1 MNKFL
6 NNLER
11 KIGKYAIPNLTMYI
25 IGLYI
30 IGYMISIVG
39 NGTGFLS
46 YLTLDP
52 NLVLHGEIWRLFTW
66 VIIPMGRFN
75 LLTIITLLFYYFVGN
90 TMERTLGTFRYNV
103 FIFAGCLFMI
113 LAAFLTYFFYGLQL
127 GFGSEAFAYELNLAS
142 LLFSTTHIQTI
153 VFLAFAICYPNL
165 QVLLMFIIPVKV
177 KYLGILYGVGMV
189 IEVLFALFSLDYA
202 TLFAVLL
209 QLINLLLFYIS
220 LGKAHHLK
228 PSEVKRRNDFK
239 KNTKIVPPGITRHK
253 CAVCGKTEISDP
265 NAEFRFCS
273 KCNGNYEYCQDH
285 LFTHQ
290 HIK

>member
-25 IGLYI
+25 IGLFV
-30 IGYMISIVG
+30 IGYTIGLIGS
-39 NGTGFLS
+39 GTGILS
-46 YLTLDP
+46 YFTLDP
-52 NLVLHGEIWRLFTW
+52 NLVLHGQVWRLLTW
-66 VIIPMGRFN
+66 MIVPTSRFN

-113 LAAFLTYFFYGLQL
+113 LAAFFTYIFYGLQL
-127 GFGSEAFAYELNLAS
+127 GFGTAEFEYALNYSS
-142 LLFSTTHIQTI
+142 LVFVTSHIQTI

-177 KYLGILYGVGMV
+177 KYLGIFYGVIMG
-189 IEVLFALFSLDYA
+189 IQLIFALIGLDFA
-202 TLFAVLL
+202 TLFALL
-209 QLINLLLFYIS
+209 FQLLNLLLFYIS

-228 PSEVKRRNDFK
+228 PKEVKRRNEFK
-239 KNTKIVPPGITRHK
+239 KNTRIVPPGITRHK
-253 CAVCGKTEISDP
+253 CAVCGKTEVSDP
-265 NAEFRFCS
+265 TAEFRFCS